1 MRSPAQLQSNSDLVR
16 STKRQVENLQPR
28 LSLALVLAGW
38 LPPYTGDSI
47 RLLLLRAGGVRI
59 GTGTGIGGRI
69 WVAGGAR
76 PATRIE
82 IGEDCFLN
90 DGCRFDV
97 SASVAIGDRVFFGH
111 DVAVLTATHAM
122 GDHRQRAGHTI
133 AAPVTIE
140 SGAWVG
146 ARATILGGIRIGAG
160 SVVAAGAVVTRS
172 VPSNTLVGGVP
183 ATVIRV
189 FADVTEEAS
198 DRPAD
203 RSVEQRSSLR

>member
-90 DGCRFDV
+90 DGCRF
-97 SASVAIGDRVFFGH
+97 
-111 DVAVLTATHAM
+111 AVLTATHAM